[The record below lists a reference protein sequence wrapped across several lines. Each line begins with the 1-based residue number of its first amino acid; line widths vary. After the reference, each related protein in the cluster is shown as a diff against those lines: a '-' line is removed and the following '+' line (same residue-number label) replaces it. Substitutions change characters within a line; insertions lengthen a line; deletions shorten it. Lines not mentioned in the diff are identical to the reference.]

1 MDKRNISITIWGAE
15 KGNWV
20 EWYNDIKNLMKKFGY
35 ENTHIGIV
43 SEHYSTGKIM
53 TVARKEKEIISNIV
67 AGEIPM
73 SFSCYSLPEGY
84 KVASFDYNFLCV
96 RKDSYMSI
104 IIKEA
109 DYNIDNEKLIISMMN
124 KYICLEYGEIYS
136 SIDSEM
142 PLLYAETRDK
152 NNLETYKLIKYLDGT
167 LHFPEALH

>member
-67 AGEIPM
+67 AGEVPM

-84 KVASFDYNFLCV
+84 KV
-96 RKDSYMSI
+96 
-104 IIKEA
+104 
-109 DYNIDNEKLIISMMN
+109 IISMMN
-124 KYICLEYGEIYS
+124 KYICSKYGEIYS

-152 NNLETYKLIKYLDGT
+152 NNLETYKLIKHLVK
-167 LHFPEALH
+167 

>member
-67 AGEIPM
+67 AGEVPM

-84 KVASFDYNFLCV
+84 KVASFDYNFLCE
-96 RKDSYMSI
+96 RNDSYMSV

-124 KYICLEYGEIYS
+124 KYNGNVILALAAYNAGPGAVDKY
-136 SIDSEM
+136 DGV
-142 PLLYAETRDK
+142 PPYKETQNYVK
-152 NNLETYKLIKYLDGT
+152 NILANYL
-167 LHFPEALH
+167 